1 MYSMDTHMPAQS
13 ASDAPCTE
21 TEKILVAIWSE
32 VLDIQNFGAH
42 NDFLSLGGDSMAA
55 MRCINRVSA
64 VFGVELSVDLFLL
77 DSASVAKV
85 AFEVDKARLSDS
97 NIIRSDGA

>member
-1 MYSMDTHMPAQS
+1 MDTNMPAPS
-13 ASDAPCTE
+13 AADAPRTE
-21 TEKILVAIWSE
+21 TEKILMEIWSV
-32 VLDIQNFGAH
+32 VLNIQNFGVH

-64 VFGVELSVDLFLL
+64 EFGVELSVDLFLL

>member
-1 MYSMDTHMPAQS
+1 MDTNMPAQS
-13 ASDAPCTE
+13 AADAPRTE
-21 TEKILVAIWSE
+21 TEKILMEIWSV
-32 VLDIQNFGAH
+32 VLNIQNFGVH

-64 VFGVELSVDLFLL
+64 VFGVELPVDLFLL

>member
-1 MYSMDTHMPAQS
+1 
-13 ASDAPCTE
+13 
-21 TEKILVAIWSE
+21 
-32 VLDIQNFGAH
+32 
-42 NDFLSLGGDSMAA
+42 

-64 VFGVELSVDLFLL
+64 VFGVELPVDLFLL